1 MTGKS
6 YLKIQITLMNK
17 PEYIKELNS
26 QFYVEVVRVYGK
38 RIDLIL
44 IPKIDENMANI
55 FDQLIPTLQG
65 VK

>member
-1 MTGKS
+1 
-6 YLKIQITLMNK
+6 MNK

-26 QFYVEVVRVYGK
+26 QFYVEIVGIHGK

-55 FDQLIPTLQG
+55 FDQLIPTSQG